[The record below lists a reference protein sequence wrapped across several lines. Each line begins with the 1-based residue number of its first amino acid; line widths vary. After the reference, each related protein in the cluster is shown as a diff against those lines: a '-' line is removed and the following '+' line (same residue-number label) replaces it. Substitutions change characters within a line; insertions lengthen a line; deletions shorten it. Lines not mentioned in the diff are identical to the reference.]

1 MTKICKQCGL
11 EKNMED
17 FEKAKT
23 CKDGRMATCKKCRL
37 ENKKKYTNI
46 CETCGEPFKTKNKDT
61 KFCSKKCLP
70 QNQPLKHKVKCDCCN
85 KEIHRTKSQ
94 IERSEYLFCSIECK
108 NKFLSKLITGE
119 NHPRYSQ
126 IKVICDNCGCETYKT
141 KTEYNKYKNH
151 YCSKECKHEH
161 NPLMYLGE
169 NHPRYN
175 ENLTTEDRFDT
186 RRYYEYYIWRN
197 KVFERDKYTCQKCG
211 DKRGGNLNAHHI
223 KNYSKHKE
231 LRTSL
236 ENGITFCEDCHR
248 EFHIKYGYKNNNETQ
263 IQEFM
268 LIPSQAYEETLGR
281 CND

>member
-1 MTKICKQCGL
+1 
-11 EKNMED
+11 MED